1 MRPEQLSL
9 EELIQRYTV
18 LQPPPNRFTLYA
30 WREALG
36 LAPEDARESQE
47 HAFWFFHEVQR
58 FLAASERNHRGIN
71 RLLLQSKR
79 GPEPVTEEAIEACRG
94 WLGAHAVKVE
104 REILPAQGFSQAYG
118 LQTPEDPEGGCRVWE
133 RGEERLFVDDDR
145 SGWAYSLSAMSPEDW
160 IEFKTGVEVDDRYAL
175 LCDLIKVIN
184 ALADRDPSTPSLRHY
199 EDEDISLTQESL
211 DWTCDEERYDTGFPP
226 FPEFLKTL
234 LEAWAGW
241 EMDIAYR
248 DNPTA
253 EAFLDEIAGLSWE
266 DLGPRL
272 GEERRRLGL

>member
-1 MRPEQLSL
+1 MKPERLSL

-36 LAPEDARESQE
+36 LAPEAARESQE
-47 HAFWFFHEVQR
+47 HAFWFFHEVQK

-71 RLLLQSKR
+71 RLLLQSR
-79 GPEPVTEEAIEACRG
+79 RDPEPVSEGMIEACRA

-133 RGEERLFVDDDR
+133 RGEERLFVMDDR
-145 SGWAYSLSAMSPEDW
+145 SGWAYGLSAMSPEDW
-160 IEFKTGVEVDDRYAL
+160 IEFKAGIEIDDRYAL
-175 LCDLIKVIN
+175 LCELIEILN
-184 ALADRDPSTPSLRHY
+184 ALAERDPSTPSLLHY
-199 EDEDISLTQESL
+199 EGEDGRLTQERL
-211 DWTCDEERYDTGFPP
+211 DWATGDEPDQLGYPFPDYLDYLLIGMEERELDIGFTDTP
-226 FPEFLKTL
+226 
-234 LEAWAGW
+234 
-241 EMDIAYR
+241 MV
-248 DNPTA
+248 
-253 EAFLDEIAGLSWE
+253 EAFLDEITSLSWE

-272 GEERRRLGL
+272 AEERRRLGL